1 MRPSPFPGNS
11 LLGAALR
18 LLTLSA
24 ALLGGPAAQALPSAN
39 EIVTKVGPLIGLDPD
54 QVEAARFSLKY
65 PACASKIV
73 SYTAAQDYSLVGL
86 AAVFKASKLQS
97 IPGMPPSM
105 TVGSCKNYAPIKQ
118 VYLLIDQQGDKLLG
132 KKEADFLRT
141 MLAEQIASGQTAVDD
156 YVASIPYVGTA
167 IANWPCACEAGFD
180 SNFQVEK
187 MADAAVADGVKLA
200 TAAAAGNIDTV
211 LEMLLAKAGPKIAC
225 EVGQQLLGTSE
236 IPIVSG
242 VLSGACASVAG
253 KAVAWVSGGV
263 GAVGVGLGIV
273 PGKADRSPEDWYD
286 FHVNKMYDYGI
297 GMANYA
303 QLSGQLYSACY
314 KFFEPTDMS
323 ASTSREVCAILRDRY
338 IDESQARIQWETF
351 DGENVAYYKANMLPK
366 TREGA
371 RLSDSAYAA
380 LANKAGA
387 VCKSYFWKRYPKADN
402 YGKTFSPSNSIAMVC
417 DNFQNSWM
425 PKERDGAQ
433 MRISQQ
439 VGKTLAPFCAV
450 SQPNL
455 VACGNLDAYGK
466 CFKQLTKVCVPS
478 PDGKGKEFPCCEVAQ
493 TEGGELQGKAKKHA
507 AMVGGDYCRALPND
521 PLRIECATEET
532 RYACYMQSKKSF
544 HNLDF
549 TNSCENVT
557 KNEAGVG
564 TTACCALNPA
574 MLASVPGVAKAK
586 ATHAAL
592 TVSDPGAAIYPGHGS
607 GQMTKADPRIVMV
620 ASGDMDKC
628 RKLIGN
634 PNACGVDANGY
645 APAACCNTGAEF
657 ALQSSAP
664 TAVYDPSKRS
674 PEQLARAAA
683 AQKASGCTPASWSA
697 GGIQIG
703 AHPGG
708 LFKSDP
714 FRLQC
719 ASGASYQKCVV
730 ALGGDIRP
738 AMSACSP
745 PAGYKETPYVSG
757 PCCVSTVAIGA
768 KIDNPATQNGPIGG
782 IGSFPKPADPVKKG
796 GRPPPIVFP
805 KN

>member
-1 MRPSPFPGNS
+1 MRPSPFSGSS
-11 LLGAALR
+11 LLGGALR

-24 ALLGGPAAQALPSAN
+24 ALLGAPAAQALPSPN
-39 EIVTKVGPLIGLDPD
+39 EIVGKVGPLIGLDPD

-73 SYTAAQDYSLVGL
+73 SYTVAQDYSLVGL

-97 IPGMPPSM
+97 IPGMPPAMS
-105 TVGSCKNYAPIKQ
+105 VSSCKQYAPIKQ

-141 MLAEQIASGQTAVDD
+141 MLAEQIAAGQTTVDD

-180 SNFQVEK
+180 SNFKVEK

-236 IPIVSG
+236 IPIVSS
-242 VLSGACASVAG
+242 VLAGACASVAG

-263 GAVGVGLGIV
+263 SSVGVGLGII
-273 PGKADRSPEDWYD
+273 PGKADRSPEDWFD
-286 FHVNKMYDYGI
+286 FHVYKMFDYRI
-297 GMANYA
+297 GLANYA

-314 KFFEPTDMS
+314 QFFEPSDMS
-323 ASTSREVCAILRDRY
+323 ASTARDVCAILRERY

-351 DGENVAYYKANMLPK
+351 DGENVGYYKANMLPK

-371 RLSDSAYAA
+371 RLADNAYAA
-380 LANKAGA
+380 LAGKAGA

-402 YGKTFSPSNSIAMVC
+402 YGKTFSPPSSIAQVC

-425 PKERDGAQ
+425 AKERDGAQ
-433 MRISQQ
+433 MRITNQ
-439 VGKTLAPFCAV
+439 VNQNLAPFCAV

-455 VACGNLDAYGK
+455 VACGTGDAYGK
-466 CFKQLTKVCVPS
+466 CFKQLTRACVPS

-493 TEGGELQGKAKKHA
+493 TAGGALGQAAKKHA
-507 AMVGGDYCRALPND
+507 AMVGGDYCRTGPGD

-549 TNSCENVT
+549 SNTCEDVK
-557 KNEAGVG
+557 KNESGVG
-564 TTACCALNPA
+564 MTACCVLNPG

-586 ATHAAL
+586 ATYAAL
-592 TVSDPGAAIYPGHGS
+592 TAGAPGAAIYPGHGN

-634 PNACGVDANGY
+634 PNTCSADANGY

-674 PEQLARAAA
+674 AEQLARAAG

-703 AHPGG
+703 GQPGA
-708 LFKSDP
+708 LFKTDP

-719 ASGASYQKCVV
+719 KSSASYKQCVV

-738 AMSACSP
+738 AMSACTA
-745 PAGYKETPYVSG
+745 PAGYKDTPYVSG
-757 PCCVSTVAIGA
+757 PCCVSTVAIDI
-768 KIDNPATQNGPIGG
+768 KVDNPATQNGPIGG

-796 GRPPPIVFP
+796 GRPPPIVIP